1 MICKTFRGHSISP
14 EIALVYNNDVI
25 AVVKD
30 GEIFEHRKEE
40 RIARQFGI
48 VDPRHPTIKQILE
61 SGNWL
66 LGGDVQVAFCGASI
80 DSVCLYHVF
89 SIVLYFS
96 SLIMK
101 H

>member
-1 MICKTFRGHSISP
+1 MICENFRGHSVSP
-14 EIALVYNNDVI
+14 EIALVYNNDVV

-48 VDPRHPTIKQILE
+48 IDPRHPTIKQILE

-66 LGGDVQVAFCGASI
+66 LGGDVQATFFDASFNSI
-80 DSVCLYHVF
+80 CL
-89 SIVLYFS
+89 
-96 SLIMK
+96 
-101 H
+101 

>member
-1 MICKTFRGHSISP
+1 MISETFRGYSVSP

-25 AVVKD
+25 AVVRD

-48 VDPRHPTIKQILE
+48 IDPRHPTIKQILE

-66 LGGDVQVAFCGASI
+66 LGGDVQVAFYDALPGSI
-80 DSVCLYHVF
+80 FF
-89 SIVLYFS
+89 SA
-96 SLIMK
+96 
-101 H
+101 